1 MVKGIDFGRVP
12 CIYWSDRTKVSYLQR
27 RILVYSIMYYQ
38 LNESCVPDHV
48 YEAIVKQLVKMQ
60 NEINPEEFKRTT
72 YYYVM
77 HDFNGSTG
85 FDLFYKLKPKDREYL
100 LGIAKTI
107 LKQWRKEK

>member
-1 MVKGIDFGRVP
+1 MVKGIDFSKVP

-38 LNESCVPDHV
+38 LNESCVPDYV

-60 NEINPEEFKRTT
+60 NGIDPEEFKKTT
-72 YYYVM
+72 YYYAM